1 MRSGHFLG
9 LLPWI
14 GTFLLSASI
23 AHVAESALASSG
35 QPADVT
41 GCCQT
46 PSKELTFSQ
55 LPTSGNRSLDLVYV
69 HFR

>member
-1 MRSGHFLG
+1 MRIGRFLR

-23 AHVAESALASSG
+23 AHVAESALASGG
-35 QPADVT
+35 QPAVVT
-41 GCCQT
+41 GCQT
-46 PSKELTFSQ
+46 PCEELTFSQ
-55 LPTSGNRSLDLVYV
+55 LPTPGDRSPDLVYV